1 MPGAQDDLD
10 SQIVSEP
17 DGDSAAGEAT
27 PSIPAPEWFRLALVA
42 PVTVS
47 TVEVDGCQIAYRH
60 WGDPR
65 HQAVVL
71 VHGGGAHS
79 RWWDHVAPLL
89 TDGRSVYALDLSG
102 HGDSGR
108 RPDYSFSQWAR
119 EILTVAALS
128 MSEGPA
134 VVVAHSMGGWAA
146 IEAAAIAGDDL
157 KGIVVVDTPIRE
169 RSPEEDEARS
179 QSAFGP
185 LRLYTT
191 AEEAMS
197 RFHPVPD
204 QPNLLPYVIDHVA
217 RTSMR
222 QVPGGWMWKFD
233 PNFVL
238 RQGQP
243 DSGALGRIRSRFAL
257 LRAEFGLVTPE
268 IDIFLR
274 LRLPDDAVVVEIP
287 QAYHHVML
295 DQPLSLVTAVRALL
309 AGWHHGGW
317 MPLTEP
323 GMEMSG

>member
-1 MPGAQDDLD
+1 MSG
-10 SQIVSEP
+10 P

-27 PSIPAPEWFRLALVA
+27 PSIPAPEWFRRALLA

-47 TVEVDGCQIAYRH
+47 TVDVDGCPIAYRH
-60 WGDPR
+60 WGDPGNP
-65 HQAVVL
+65 AVVL

-89 TDGRSVYALDLSG
+89 IHGRSVYALDLSG

-108 RPDYSFSQWAR
+108 RPLYSFAQWAR
-119 EILTVAALS
+119 EILAVATLS
-128 MSEGPA
+128 MREGPA
-134 VVVAHSMGGWAA
+134 AVVAHSMGGWAA
-146 IEAAAIAGDDL
+146 IEAAALAGDDL

-169 RSPEEDEARS
+169 RSPEEDEARR
-179 QSAFGP
+179 QDAFGP
-185 LRLYTT
+185 LRLYPTVG
-191 AEEAMS
+191 EAMS
-197 RFHPVPD
+197 RFHPVPN
-204 QPNLLPYVIDHVA
+204 QPNLLAYVIDHVA

-233 PNFVL
+233 RNFIL
-238 RQGQP
+238 RQGRP
-243 DSGALGRIRSRFAL
+243 DGGALGRIRCRFAL

-268 IDIFLR
+268 MDVFLR
-274 LRLPDDAVVVEIP
+274 RRLPENAVVVEIP

-295 DQPLSLVTAVRALL
+295 DQPLSLVTALRALL

-317 MPLTEP
+317 MPLNEP